1 MNWDI
6 ARKNFYRQGMR
17 AFLNVLV
24 TALSI
29 IALIFMLSLLN
40 GFQEQST
47 RNLIKTDIGG
57 GHYRAPGF
65 DILAPTKWEDHTLKV
80 PGKLLQLP
88 TTDKVEVLVQQGQLY
103 PNRRLYPVQIR
114 GISMDQTL
122 LSLPLDNLKKF
133 DQKIEDVIPAVVG
146 VKMAR
151 KAHLKKGDMLTLKW
165 RDKSGAVDAMD
176 ILIVDVGDMIN
187 PRIDDGV
194 VWLRLDHLRLMTD
207 RDNEVSWVAVRNYIG
222 AVDSFDFQPVEHL
235 MADLLALFNQ
245 DRRNSK
251 ILWSILMIL
260 VCTSVFNTQVLNI
273 FKRQKEIGTLMALGM
288 DSNRIV
294 RIFTLEG
301 ALAAIWALLIAA
313 ILGIPFFI
321 WYQGVGFDVTH
332 LSEATFPVRETI
344 YPDYQ
349 ALEISYSLAIVFV
362 LMVLAAWLPVRKIT
376 RLDPTLA
383 LRGRAIT

>member
-40 GFQEQST
+40 GFQAQST
-47 RNLIKTDIGG
+47 RNLVKTDIGG
-57 GHYRAPGF
+57 GHYRTPGF
-65 DILAPTKWEDHTLKV
+65 DILAPTEWEDHTLKV

-222 AVDSFDFQPVEHL
+222 AVDSFDFQPLEHL

-301 ALAAIWALLIAA
+301 TLAAIWALLIAA

-349 ALEISYSLAIVFV
+349 ALEIFYSLAIVFV